1 MLAELAAANAAFGV
15 IKTAISNSKE
25 LADCAKSIAAFV
37 GAEEDLKAKAE
48 KRKKNPLNKALG
60 KDANDFEEF
69 LALEKINQQKA
80 ALQSH
85 MRLFGRPGMYDAWV
99 EYQAKARKA
108 RKDAQRQREKERQ
121 EMIEVL
127 TWIFIVLVAWGG
139 AAAGLYYFF
148 VGF

>member
-15 IKTAISNSKE
+15 IKTAISNSRE

-48 KRKKNPLNKALG
+48 KKKKSPLNKVLG
-60 KDANDFEEF
+60 KDASDFEEF

-80 ALQSH
+80 QLQSH
-85 MRLFGRPGMYDAWV
+85 MRLYGRPGMYDAWV
-99 EYQAKARKA
+99 EYQAKARTA
-108 RKDAQRQREKERQ
+108 RKEAQRQREKERQ
-121 EMIEVL
+121 ELMEVL
-127 TWIFIVLVAWGG
+127 TWIFIVLVVWGG
-139 AAAGLYYFF
+139 LGGGLYYYI

>member
-15 IKTAISNSKE
+15 IKSAISNSKE

-48 KRKKNPLNKALG
+48 KRKKSPFNKVLG
-60 KDANDFEEF
+60 KDSDDFEEF
-69 LALEKINQQKA
+69 LALEKIAQQKA

-85 MRLFGRPGMYDAWV
+85 MRLFGRPGLYDSWV

-108 RKDAQRQREKERQ
+108 RKEAQMQREKERQ

-127 TWIFIVLVAWGG
+127 VWIFIVLVVWGG
-139 AAAGLYYFF
+139 AGAGLYYYFT
-148 VGF
+148 G

>member
-48 KRKKNPLNKALG
+48 KKKKNPFHKVLG
-60 KDANDFEEF
+60 KDSNDFEEF
-69 LALEKINQQKA
+69 LALEKIAQQKA

-85 MRLFGRPGMYDAWV
+85 MRLFGRPGLYDSWV
-99 EYQAKARKA
+99 EYQAQARKA
-108 RKDAQRQREKERQ
+108 RKEAQRQREKERQ
-121 EMIEVL
+121 ELIEVL
-127 TWIFIVLVAWGG
+127 TWVFTIVVVWGG
-139 AAAGLYYFF
+139 LGAGFYYWFF
-148 VGF
+148 